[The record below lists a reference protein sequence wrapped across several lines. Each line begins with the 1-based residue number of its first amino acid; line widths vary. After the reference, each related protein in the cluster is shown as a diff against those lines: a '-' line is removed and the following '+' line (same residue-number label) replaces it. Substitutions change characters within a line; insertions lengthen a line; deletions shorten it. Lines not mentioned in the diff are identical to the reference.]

1 MKSGK
6 FTLGLKTT
14 LKCLRSGKSELGVVR
29 VVGGLRLLQSY
40 FSPRRARRFAHLFSP
55 LSPSLVPSL
64 GKLIIVSSNIPP
76 IRRAEIDYY
85 AMLAKTAVHH
95 YAGTNVELGT
105 ACGKLHRV
113 AVLAITDPGDSDI
126 IKLTPGAE

>member
-1 MKSGK
+1 MDGGAPLNPRCVPLPGTH
-6 FTLGLKTT
+6 TLTPLP
-14 LKCLRSGKSELGVVR
+14 
-29 VVGGLRLLQSY
+29 LRLSL
-40 FSPRRARRFAHLFSP
+40 
-55 LSPSLVPSL
+55 LSSIL

>member
-1 MKSGK
+1 VRLVWT
-6 FTLGLKTT
+6 FLGLSIHPFFF
-14 LKCLRSGKSELGVVR
+14 LF
-29 VVGGLRLLQSY
+29 
-40 FSPRRARRFAHLFSP
+40 FS
-55 LSPSLVPSL
+55 LSLSHDRPQQQKQNNNPT
-64 GKLIIVSSNIPP
+64 GKLVIVSNNIPP

-95 YAGTNVELGT
+95 YAGSNVELGT

-126 IKLTPGAE
+126 IKLTPAE